1 MTASYI
7 HTTAI
12 CWWFNKYFLYIDM
25 FLTHSVRF
33 LPFDC
38 WVLRSLEDST
48 SYMLLTSQFKV
59 LEQTWNQRN
68 RCFAFCNVD
77 IVLRKNYT
85 HYITFTS
92 TCDGCLTV
100 KARTRFFLGL
110 GTRAQFIS
118 PKQPRAIQKNMFWNK
133 NFAPLLQELV
143 EKKLQKENEKIR
155 FTFRI

>member
-68 RCFAFCNVD
+68 RCFAFYIHVMS
-77 IVLRKNYT
+77 ILYYVKITHTILLSQVHVMGVLLWRLEHGSFLVLEQEHNLYRQNSQEQ
-85 HYITFTS
+85 FRR
-92 TCDGCLTV
+92 TCSGTKILHH
-100 KARTRFFLGL
+100 FF
-110 GTRAQFIS
+110 R
-118 PKQPRAIQKNMFWNK
+118 N
-133 NFAPLLQELV
+133 
-143 EKKLQKENEKIR
+143 
-155 FTFRI
+155 

>member
-48 SYMLLTSQFKV
+48 NYMLLTSQFKV

-68 RCFAFCNVD
+68 RCFAFYIHVMS
-77 IVLRKNYT
+77 ILYYVKITHTILLSQVHVMGVLLWRLE
-85 HYITFTS
+85 HGS
-92 TCDGCLTV
+92 
-100 KARTRFFLGL
+100 FLVL
-110 GTRAQFIS
+110 EQFIS